1 MGMKSWICEWGNR
14 TYRQCMCVTPLLSES
29 AGPGILCFSPG
40 WLLTGSH
47 PNQKR
52 RVTGGHVWP
61 PLRRITGSL
70 SAPQT
75 TNGSPPSLWQQP
87 WTLEGPQTGAS
98 KQMPIIN
105 GTIWRCQSCQCAFH
119 AGRASPR
126 PVRGPLGWVKND
138 CPAVCVCKCLWQAWG
153 WVTAAHQSLPGPV

>member
-1 MGMKSWICEWGNR
+1 MTQYSCTNIKICHF
-14 TYRQCMCVTPLLSES
+14 RQSHRICTHSLRNEPEMICLS
-29 AGPGILCFSPG
+29 PD
-40 WLLTGSH
+40 WLLAVSH
-47 PNQKR
+47 PNQKG
-52 RVTGGHVWP
+52 RVMGGHVWP

-87 WTLEGPQTGAS
+87 GTLEGPQTGAS

-105 GTIWRCQSCQCAFH
+105 VAIWRCQSCQSALH
-119 AGRASPR
+119 GGRPSPR

-138 CPAVCVCKCLWQAWG
+138 CPAVCVCECVYVWWAGG
-153 WVTAAHQSLPGPV
+153 WVMTAYQCLPSPA

>member
-1 MGMKSWICEWGNR
+1 MTQYSSSYIKIDTFVCLYG
-14 TYRQCMCVTPLLSES
+14 S
-29 AGPGILCFSPG
+29 AGPGILCLSPG
-40 WLLTGSH
+40 WVLAVSH

-70 SAPQT
+70 SAPQA

-105 GTIWRCQSCQCAFH
+105 WTIWKCQSCQSVFH
-119 AGRASPR
+119 GSRPSPR

-138 CPAVCVCKCLWQAWG
+138 CPAVCVCECVVGLGVGNDCPPGSAWACLSHT
-153 WVTAAHQSLPGPV
+153 VK